1 VRPDGDPE
9 PDDYGLPPVDVV
21 VPDDARELD
30 RDVIAY
36 RREERQRRRR
46 ERIRRLTRPFT
57 RYGIVIPIIA
67 GALLVALASGVLM
80 TVFGPRPTPRPS
92 TPMLAPHPTAAP
104 GRVGGHLPDARVA
117 LIGRERVPIPLRDLR
132 PGVILIAPPE
142 CRCEALVA
150 ELAARTQEFEL
161 RFWLTAD
168 RRADKSKPEEAV
180 RRLRQLAGAA
190 HHGTAVLVEDTGN
203 VLSGTYAPPAASP
216 GPAAAASGS
225 AGASAAPAAA
235 PTAVLVAP
243 DGVVA
248 GVLHSPQPG
257 ADLTDKIKALA

>member
-1 VRPDGDPE
+1 MRPDGDPE

-36 RREERQRRRR
+36 HREERQRRRR

-57 RYGIVIPIIA
+57 RYGLVVPIIA

-80 TVFGPRPTPRPS
+80 TVFGPRPAPRPS
-92 TPMLAPHPTAAP
+92 TPMLAPHPTAAV
-104 GRVGGHLPDARVA
+104 GRIGGYLPDAKVA
-117 LIGRERVPIPLRDLR
+117 LIGRERVQIPLRDLR

-161 RFWLTAD
+161 RFWLTVD
-168 RRADKSKPEEAV
+168 RRADKSRPEEAV

-190 HHGTAVLVEDTGN
+190 HHGTAVLLEDTGN
-203 VLSGTYAPPAASP
+203 VLAGTYAPPVASASP
-216 GPAAAASGS
+216 TATASG
-225 AGASAAPAAA
+225 AAPASAAPSAV
-235 PTAVLVAP
+235 PTAVFVAP
-243 DGVVA
+243 DGVVSA
-248 GVLHSPQPG
+248 VLYSPQPG
-257 ADLTDKIKALA
+257 ADLTEKIKALA

>member
-1 VRPDGDPE
+1 MRPDGDPE

-57 RYGIVIPIIA
+57 RYGIAIPIIA

-80 TVFGPRPTPRPS
+80 TAFGPRPTPRPS

-104 GRVGGHLPDARVA
+104 GRIGGYLPDAQVA
-117 LIGRERVPIPLRDLR
+117 LIGRERARIPLRDLR
-132 PGVILIAPPE
+132 PGVIVIVPPE

-161 RFWLTAD
+161 RFWITAD
-168 RRADKSKPEEAV
+168 RRADKAKPDEAV

-190 HHGTAVLVEDTGN
+190 HHGTAVLVDDTGN
-203 VLSGTYAPPAASP
+203 VLAGTYAPPVASASP
-216 GPAAAASGS
+216 TATASGAARPS
-225 AGASAAPAAA
+225 GAPATA

-243 DGVVA
+243 DGVVTE
-248 GVLHSPQPG
+248 VLHAPQPG
-257 ADLTDKIKALA
+257 PDLTNKIKALS